1 MKKVL
6 AFLLVAVMLVALC
19 ACGGDETSKTPAG
32 NDSSVAGDNSVGG
45 ESDSAEST
53 PDDDSTPAD
62 PEESEVS
69 EEVSEEVSKEP
80 VVNESGEVVEIPEFT
95 NKFVSFGT
103 ASTTDHAN
111 DGTSFSLTGYNTDLS
126 YGAVVLYDARY
137 GATTPAGLEDY
148 AVLVATYQSKP
159 LFGYVMSAYHAVGE
173 ASAAVNIPADGFV
186 VVAHKYQ
193 EDVIKVMAAYDDSE
207 DIFPHGIQ
215 VKAIN
220 WDATYAAT
228 APVQDGK
235 ISANEYAAS
244 VDHAE
249 INNDLWDYSQFA
261 KTENYDIVGDLYL
274 SYDADY
280 LYFAVVVGMDYHYA
294 PETDDLW
301 NQCSIQVN
309 VTTKAPT
316 SDYISQY
323 YDWGSGAGMTKQ
335 AETDGA
341 FKQLGYSVT
350 NDGVAVAEKYMGE
363 LTPAEG
369 TFMVVRDG
377 ANQQTI
383 YEAKL
388 SWTELGFEAAPSA
401 GTQIGFSYSINARP
415 DDGKDSWI
423 NLRMRN
429 GGGIIGRND
438 LSKMATVTLK

>member
-19 ACGGDETSKTPAG
+19 ACNSDETSKTPAG
-32 NDSSVAGDNSVGG
+32 DDSSVAG
-45 ESDSAEST
+45 EST
-53 PDDDSTPAD
+53 PVDESEPADEDSTPAD
-62 PEESEVS
+62 EDSSTEEPEVS
-69 EEVSEEVSKEP
+69 EEVSEEPIVDPST
-80 VVNESGEVVEIPEFT
+80 GETVEIPEFT

-103 ASTTDHAN
+103 ASTSDHAN
-111 DGTSFSLTGYNTDLS
+111 DGTSFSLTGYNTDLA

-137 GATTPAGLEDY
+137 GAATPAGLEDY
-148 AVLVATYQSKP
+148 AVLVATYQAKP
-159 LFGYVMSAYHAVGE
+159 LFGYVKTAYYAVGE

-186 VVAHKYQ
+186 VCAHKYQ
-193 EDVIKVMAAYDDSE
+193 EAVIKVMAAYTDSE

-220 WDATYAAT
+220 WDATYAST

-235 ISANEYAAS
+235 ISANEYAAA

-249 INNDLWDYSQFA
+249 IDNDIWDYSQFA

-274 SYDADY
+274 SYDAEY

-294 PETDDLW
+294 PDTTGLW
-301 NQCSIQVN
+301 NECSIQVN
-309 VTTKAPT
+309 ISTKAPT

-323 YDWGSGAGMTKQ
+323 YDHGSGTGMNMQ
-335 AETDGA
+335 AQNDGVIG
-341 FKQLGYSVT
+341 QYGYAVT
-350 NDGVAVAEKYMGE
+350 NDGVAVSEAFMGA
-363 LTPAEG
+363 TKPAED
-369 TFMVVRDG
+369 TFMVVRDE

-383 YEAKL
+383 YEAKI
-388 SWTELGFEAAPSA
+388 SWEELGFEAAPTV

-415 DDGKDSWI
+415 DSGADSWI

-438 LSKMATVTLK
+438 LSKMATVTIK